1 MKERTPRGRFAW
13 MRHVRTAILSLA
25 ESLAWIFSFSMLL
38 DSSPQRCATY
48 SKLSLLNQMCAE
60 VRERKARILIEAAQ
74 EKLKTLLVNFRSGS
88 PTIFLGRN
96 ATGLTISS
104 KEIANKA

>member
-1 MKERTPRGRFAW
+1 
-13 MRHVRTAILSLA
+13 
-25 ESLAWIFSFSMLL
+25 
-38 DSSPQRCATY
+38 
-48 SKLSLLNQMCAE
+48 MCAE
-60 VRERKARILIEAAQ
+60 VRERNARILIEAAK
-74 EKLKTLLVNFRSGS
+74 EKLKTLLINFRSGS